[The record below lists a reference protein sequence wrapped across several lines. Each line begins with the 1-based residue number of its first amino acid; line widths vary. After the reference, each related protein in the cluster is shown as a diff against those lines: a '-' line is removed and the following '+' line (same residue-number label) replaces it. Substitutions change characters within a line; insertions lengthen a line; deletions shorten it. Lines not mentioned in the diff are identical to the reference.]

1 MKTKTLLTTSS
12 LVLAASAAVYA
23 QGKNPGLV
31 APANPAPASAG
42 LLNDYFREQNPDS
55 KSWDVG
61 GQFRARLELKEYFA
75 APGQAGA
82 IDFRA
87 KGGDPNNTYLLLR
100 EKVHVGFSPAS
111 WLTIFAEARDSSTQN
126 DDRNPNIE
134 SDRFDL
140 NQAYLQLGSA
150 RDFPLTLKVGRQ
162 ELTYGDERLVGAF
175 DWNNLARV
183 FDAAKLRYET
193 KDFWVDLFTSRV
205 VVPDDNNFNVSNEYD
220 TFSGIYASTKTL
232 IPKLETQVYFLAR
245 NTERGSPTLQTGAL
259 IGLPSPR
266 DIYTLGARVKSL
278 PGQFKGWDYE
288 GEGAYQFGRFK
299 ATAASKS
306 LDQEAFAV
314 HVAGGYT
321 WTKSNLLPRV
331 GLEYNFAS
339 GDSSSTD
346 SKHETFENL
355 FPTNHKFYG
364 YMDFLSWQNIHNVR
378 ATASLKPYKGLTVTA
393 DYHLFW
399 LADTHDSFYT
409 VVGAPRVGGG
419 VGTGTGYAINPKY
432 GNFVG
437 SEIDLV
443 ATYAIKPY
451 AILQGG
457 YGHFFVGQYVKQS
470 LAAPAFGAKDA
481 DWLYSQVT
489 FSF

>member
-1 MKTKTLLTTSS
+1 MKTKTFIATSS
-12 LVLAASAAVYA
+12 IVLAASAVVYGQA
-23 QGKNPGLV
+23 
-31 APANPAPASAG
+31 PAPAPASPPSAG
-42 LLNDYFREQNPDS
+42 LLNDYFRGQNPDS

-61 GQFRARLELKEYFA
+61 GQFRARLEHKEYFA

-87 KGGDPNNTYLLLR
+87 KGGDPDNTYVMLR
-100 EKVHVGFSPAS
+100 EKLHVGYSPTS
-111 WLTIFAEARDSSTQN
+111 WLTFFAEARDSSTHN
-126 DDRNPNIE
+126 DDRNPNVE
-134 SDRFDL
+134 SDTFDL
-140 NQAYLQLGSA
+140 HQGYIQLGNGKDCPFS
-150 RDFPLTLKVGRQ
+150 LKLGRQ
-162 ELTYGDERLVGAF
+162 EMIYGDERLIGASDF
-175 DWNNLARV
+175 NNLGRV
-183 FDAAKLRYET
+183 FDAAKLRYED
-193 KDFWVDLFTSRV
+193 KDLWVDLFTSRV

-232 IPKLETQVYFLAR
+232 IPKQETQVYFLAR
-245 NTERGSPTLQTGAL
+245 NTERGSLTLQTGGL
-259 IGLPSPR
+259 VGLPSPR
-266 DIYTLGARVKSL
+266 DIYTIGGRVKSL
-278 PGQFKGWDYE
+278 PGKFNGWDYE

-321 WTKSNLLPRV
+321 WAKSSVQPRV

-364 YMDFLSWQNIHNVR
+364 FMDFISWQNIHNLR
-378 ATASLKPYKGLTVTA
+378 ATASIKPYKGLSVTA

-399 LADTHDSFYT
+399 LADTHDSFYN
-409 VVGAPRVGGG
+409 VVGAPRTGGG
-419 VGTGTGYAINPKY
+419 TGTGTGYAINSKY
-432 GNFVG
+432 GSFVG
-437 SEIDLV
+437 SEFDLI

-451 AILQGG
+451 AVLQAG

-470 LAAPAFGAKDA
+470 LAKPAFGAKDA

-489 FSF
+489 FNF